1 MKTLEQVLIIL
12 MVSSAAIFGCSKDET
27 TTPVTPTAGT
37 ADITLTAGGQQF
49 KVKGPCGW
57 ASAGGTNYI
66 GANQESNNLRTF
78 SAFFN
83 IKTPPST
90 TTTYVLVDDALDT
103 DPTHIAMSISEL
115 SGSKLTEWSSGD
127 TSGKLTL
134 VVSGNKITANLSGI
148 TLQPTTN
155 AGFYT
160 SGNVGDFANPGV
172 LTGTLTF
179 YK

>member
-1 MKTLEQVLIIL
+1 MKTLTQIFIIL
-12 MVSSAAIFGCSKDET
+12 IVLYAAMACGKTET
-27 TTPVTPTAGT
+27 ATPATPTAGT
-37 ADITLTAGGQQF
+37 ADITLTAGGQEF
-49 KVKGPCGW
+49 KIKGPCGW

-66 GANQESNNLRTF
+66 GANHTDNNLRTF

-83 IKTPPST
+83 IATLPST
-90 TTTYVLVDDALDT
+90 TTTYILVDDALNT
-103 DPTHIAMSISEL
+103 DPTHITMSISEI
-115 SGSKLTEWSSGD
+115 SGSKLTEWSAGN

-148 TLQPTTN
+148 TLQPATS
-155 AGFYT
+155 AGAFT
-160 SGNVGDFANPGV
+160 LGNVGAFANPGV

>member
-1 MKTLEQVLIIL
+1 MKTLTQALLILI
-12 MVSSAAIFGCSKDET
+12 VSSAVISCGNDGA
-27 TTPVTPTAGT
+27 TPSTPTTGT
-37 ADITLTAGGQQF
+37 ADITLTAGGQEF

-57 ASAGGTNYI
+57 ASAGGNNYI

-83 IKTPPST
+83 IPTPPSA
-90 TTTYVLVDDALDT
+90 TTTYILVDDALDT
-103 DPTHIAMSISEL
+103 DPTHITMSISEI
-115 SGSKLTEWSSGD
+115 SGSKLTEWSAGN

-148 TLQPTTN
+148 TLQPATS
-155 AGFYT
+155 AGAFT
-160 SGNVGDFANPGV
+160 LGNVGAFANPGV